1 MLLLM
6 NYNLENKTQKEIAE
20 VNNLLTLDQHINY
33 VILGILSTSLTSA
46 SHWLKVFMG
55 IVNNWSF
62 KII

>member
-20 VNNLLTLDQHINY
+20 VNNLLTLDQHINC

-55 IVNNWSF
+55 IVYV
-62 KII
+62 KIS

>member
-55 IVNNWSF
+55 IVYV
-62 KII
+62 KIS